1 MHMQEI
7 QMCVRASRKTT
18 MLQSVL
24 HASADEVQMY
34 VHANRMTTM
43 LHGVLHAHT
52 GDPDVH
58 TAH

>member
-1 MHMQEI
+1 
-7 QMCVRASRKTT
+7 